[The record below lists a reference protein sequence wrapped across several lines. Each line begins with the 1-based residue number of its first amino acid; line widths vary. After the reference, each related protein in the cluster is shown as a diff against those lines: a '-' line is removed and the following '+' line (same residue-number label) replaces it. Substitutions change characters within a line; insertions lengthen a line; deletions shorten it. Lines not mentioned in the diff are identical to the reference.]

1 MLGSLILLL
10 FTPAFGATGETDS
23 LEDRDGAG
31 DGDGGSDRVDDA
43 CRLSAVRGVA
53 ALALDE
59 WLGLGAVLSAVL
71 VAAIAAF
78 GCVAVRVL

>member
-43 CRLSAVRGVA
+43 CRLSAGHGMA
-53 ALALDE
+53 ALALDD